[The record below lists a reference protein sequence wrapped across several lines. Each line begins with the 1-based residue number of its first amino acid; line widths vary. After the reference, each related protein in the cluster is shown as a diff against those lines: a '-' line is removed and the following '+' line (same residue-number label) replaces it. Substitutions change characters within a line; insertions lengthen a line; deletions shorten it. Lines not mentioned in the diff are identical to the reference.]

1 MSNNANFFDVSK
13 FKKRLEKLG
22 QELKNMQPVMK
33 KISGDMKT
41 KTDMC
46 FRNSRDP
53 YGNKWEKLKNRKGK
67 PLIDSGSLRSSVSST
82 SGKDYAV
89 VGTNKKYA
97 KTHQFGIKKGY
108 NGKKTVKVD
117 SFTRKVTVSGYKRK
131 RKQIVKAHE
140 RTINLP
146 WGNIPAR
153 PFIGISKR
161 SMMLYSKWMKEYLTN

>member
-46 FRNSRDP
+46 FRNSKDP
-53 YGNKWEKLKNRKGK
+53 EGNQWEKLKHRKGK
-67 PLIDSGSLRSSVSST
+67 PLIDTAGSAGLRGSVSSS
-82 SGKDYAV
+82 SGKDYAI
-89 VGTNKKYA
+89 VGTNKEYA
-97 KTHQFGIKKGY
+97 KTHQFGMKKGY
-108 NGKKTVKVD
+108 NGKKLTKHG
-117 SFTRKVTVSGYKRK
+117 KYKFF
-131 RKQIVKAHE
+131 
-140 RTINLP
+140 P

-161 SMMLYSKWMKEYLTN
+161 AMNKYAKMMKEYLMD